1 MTTSFY
7 TADELKKL
15 GLASVGEDV
24 LISRNA
30 SIYNPS
36 RITIGSNVR
45 IDDFCI
51 ISGNVTIGNHIH
63 ISSYSALFGG
73 VEDNNGITLCDFATI
88 SSRACIYAISDDFS
102 GLTLTNSTIPDKYRK
117 VICGNVVIE
126 KHAVICSGCTVLP
139 GVTVSE
145 GSAIGAMSLCKKTTE
160 PWMIYAGIPAKP
172 IKKRTQELLVCEREF
187 LKTIE
192 NE

>member
-1 MTTSFY
+1 MKTSFY
-7 TADELKKL
+7 SVDELKEL
-15 GLASVGEDV
+15 GLSSVGEKV
-24 LISRNA
+24 FISRKA

-36 RITIGSNVR
+36 RIKIGSNVR

-51 ISGNVTIGNHIH
+51 ISGNVTIGNNIH

-73 VEDNNGITLCDFATI
+73 VEDDNGIILCDFATI

-102 GLTLTNSTIPDKYRK
+102 GSTLTNSTIPDKYRK

-139 GVTVSE
+139 GVVIAE
-145 GSAIGAMSLCKKTTE
+145 GSAIGAMSLCKKSTE

-172 IKKRTQELLVCEREF
+172 VKKRTQELLACEKEF
-187 LKTIE
+187 LLD
-192 NE
+192 NNR